1 MDGISTA
8 IKVDGVA
15 ETIKALGRVDPELKK
30 QVVKNMKAA
39 GAPTEEAA
47 RSLLPNARPLSGWDA
62 WKGGYDV
69 AAVRKGIRV
78 AFRGSKVRGAHD
90 PDKIPLLTLRQKN
103 AGGAIFDMAGRRSSG
118 STPQGQVF
126 VRMLNARGGPAS
138 RYMWPGAEK
147 AMPVVVRQVEQA
159 IDDMMDTI
167 NKEVR

>member
-8 IKVDGVA
+8 IEVDGVA

-30 QVVKNMKAA
+30 QIVKNLKAA
-39 GAPTEEAA
+39 ATPTEESA
-47 RSLLPNARPLSGWDA
+47 RSLVPNARPLSGWQG

-103 AGGAIFDMAGRRSSG
+103 AGGAIYDMAGRRSSG
-118 STPQGQVF
+118 EQS
-126 VRMLNARGGPAS
+126 RGSNLLGC
-138 RYMWPGAEK
+138 
-147 AMPVVVRQVEQA
+147 
-159 IDDMMDTI
+159 
-167 NKEVR
+167 